1 MYIRRDRQKQ
11 KGKTPAT
18 YLSIAHSVVE
28 DTPKGKRTKPVV
40 LANLGNEED
49 LNPKMVSQLIRSLEK
64 YAHERWGTGKP
75 ESAAAVHELARA
87 LKPQSHAL
95 RLVCAKQLGMRLLV
109 ERAWKKLGIG
119 KALTRFE
126 KLHRCE
132 FPIERL
138 VFAMVLNR
146 LVDPKS
152 KRACNEWVKQ
162 DVYFPEAEDWQVQH
176 FYRALDVLHEH
187 WEALETALANSLL
200 GMLAPEERELLLAD
214 TTTLYFEARQNDAE
228 IAELAGA
235 WDAADNDADAK
246 DPKRKRPRYVNRP
259 PFRMQ
264 GHNKDGHPGDPQ
276 VVIAS
281 VCSSNGFVLWH
292 RTYPGNTSDFTVA
305 KDLIG
310 TLPRVAPRTERMW
323 VSDAGML
330 AKEHIALLDK
340 AKWGRL
346 SAEGPRRSGMAQT
359 LLSRATP
366 GKYKSHSTKAHLGYK
381 VVELT
386 AEESGTSRPE
396 KWVITRNERERERQL
411 ARIERHLDRTAGMLG
426 KQKEANPAHP
436 KSVCQVV
443 SHPSLRRYVKMSEKV
458 PGSYIFD
465 QQAIARE
472 RQLAGVRF
480 LRTTKLNWDGE
491 RIFESYQALQKVEAN
506 HKLFKGPLRLQPCYH
521 STTARIQAHVML
533 TILATNCARYLERE
547 SGHSIAELTQLF
559 KPVLAARMSDG
570 KREHW
575 ECNGLGPEQR
585 AILDRLGIA
594 SPPDVWN
601 KWIEVAAAKP
611 KATKSKTASQSG
623 ARRRGR

>member
-28 DTPKGKRTKPVV
+28 ESKKGKRTKPVV

-64 YAHERWGTGKP
+64 YAHQRWGDKP
-75 ESAAAVHELARA
+75 GSAAVVHQLARE
-87 LKPQSHAL
+87 LKPNSRAL

-119 KALTRFE
+119 KALARFE
-126 KLHRCE
+126 KKHRCE
-132 FPIERL
+132 FPIERII
-138 VFAMVLNR
+138 FAMVLNR

-152 KRACNEWVKQ
+152 KYAANRWVKT
-162 DVYFPEAEDWQVQH
+162 DVYFPEADDWQVQH

-187 WEALETALANSLL
+187 WNELEDGLARELQA
-200 GMLAPEERELLLAD
+200 MLAPEERELLLTD

-228 IAELAGA
+228 IAELADA
-235 WDAADNDADAK
+235 WHAADNDTEAK
-246 DPKRKRPRYVNRP
+246 DPKRKRPRFVNKP

-281 VCSSNGFVLWH
+281 VCSPNGFVLWH

-305 KDLIG
+305 RDLIG
-310 TLPRVAPRTERMW
+310 TLPKLAPRTERMW

-330 AKEHIALLDK
+330 AKEHISLLDK
-340 AKWGRL
+340 ARWGRL
-346 SAEGPRRSGMAQT
+346 SAEGPRRSGKAQS

-366 GKYKSHSTKAHLGYK
+366 GKYKSHSKKEHLGYK
-381 VVELT
+381 VVELS
-386 AEESGTSRPE
+386 ADESDSGKPE
-396 KWVITRNERERERQL
+396 KWVITRNERERERKL
-411 ARIERHLDRTAGMLG
+411 ARIERHLDRTAEVLG
-426 KQKEANPAHP
+426 KQKAPAHP
-436 KSVCQVV
+436 RSVCQVV
-443 SHPSLRRYVKMSEKV
+443 SHPSLRRYVKASEKV
-458 PGSYIFD
+458 TGSYVFD
-465 QQAIARE
+465 QKAIQKE

-480 LRTTKLNWDGE
+480 LRTTKLDWDGE
-491 RIFESYQALQKVEAN
+491 RIFETYQALQKVESN

-521 STTARIQAHVML
+521 STTDRIQAHVML

-547 SGHSIAELTQLF
+547 TGRSIAGLTELF
-559 KPVLAARMSDG
+559 KGLLAARMADG

-575 ECNGLGPEQR
+575 ECSEMTTEQQ
-585 AILDRLGIA
+585 AVLEMLGIGA
-594 SPPDVWN
+594 PPRVWDE
-601 KWIEVAAAKP
+601 WIEVAKAKP
-611 KATKSKTASQSG
+611 KQVKNKAGSHSK
-623 ARRRGR
+623 ARRKGR